1 MRRILMLSAIV
12 TSIAAATAIAPTPA
26 EAHKPKVICKVKTTC
41 FGHGRKRH
49 CKVVRVCRPVHRHH

>member
-26 EAHKPKVICKVKTTC
+26 EAHKPKVICKIKKTC
-41 FGHGRKRH
+41 FGHGR
-49 CKVVRVCRPVHRHH
+49 CKVVRVCHKVHRHHR